1 MLVATPRK
9 LFVNLG
15 VKDLDASVAF
25 FTRLG
30 FAFDPRLTGE
40 HATCMILSDEAFVM
54 LLVEDCFKD
63 FTTKAL
69 CDAGTHTEAILAV
82 SADSRDQVDS
92 LVDAA
97 LLHGGRPANDPMDQG
112 FMYGRSFHDVDG
124 HLWEVIWLDPDEL
137 EAPV

>member
-1 MLVATPRK
+1 MPVARPRK

-30 FAFDPRLTGE
+30 FAFDPRLTDE
-40 HATCMILSDEAFVM
+40 NATCIILSDEAFVM

-63 FTTKAL
+63 FTTNAL

-82 SADSRDQVDS
+82 SADSRS
-92 LVDAA
+92 RSTRSSMPHSCTAA
-97 LLHGGRPANDPMDQG
+97 GRPASHG
-112 FMYGRSFHDVDG
+112 SGLRYGRSFHDVDG
-124 HLWEVIWLDPDEL
+124 HLWEVIWMDPGALGE
-137 EAPV
+137 PV